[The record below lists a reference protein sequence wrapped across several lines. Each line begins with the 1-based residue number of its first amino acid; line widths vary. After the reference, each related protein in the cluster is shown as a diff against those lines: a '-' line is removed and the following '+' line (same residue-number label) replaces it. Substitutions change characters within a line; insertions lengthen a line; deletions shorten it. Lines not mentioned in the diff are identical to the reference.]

1 MPLVDGYLTGVVF
14 FSYMQITKRHWA
26 AAGIGFVVAVLAFF
40 VWSYEA
46 KAPAPVV
53 PENAA
58 ETASSTEAAAPS
70 KPDAGTPYAAPAT
83 FGVNPADTIA
93 SWNLAGAYTGN
104 AEFAAKANAEIARL
118 TALLGTGTY
127 TDYTLYVSIANQYDL
142 LGDGKNEFAYLQ
154 KALAI
159 DSTGTGLA
167 WHNAGQLFARL
178 GAYRT
183 ARTAL
188 ERAALAEPV
197 PYYERAL
204 ADFLAA
210 HYPEE

>member
-1 MPLVDGYLTGVVF
+1 
-14 FSYMQITKRHWA
+14 MQTKKHWA
-26 AAGIGFVVAVLAFF
+26 VAGIGVMVAIGAFF
-40 VWSYEA
+40 LWSYQA
-46 KAPAPVV
+46 KAPVL
-53 PENAA
+53 PENAT
-58 ETASSTEAAAPS
+58 ETASSTETVASS
-70 KPDAGTPYAAPAT
+70 KPDAGIPSIAPAT
-83 FGVNPADTIA
+83 LTVNPSDTIV
-93 SWNLAGAYTGN
+93 SWDFKGAYTGN
-104 AEFAAKANAEIARL
+104 AELTVKANTEIARL
-118 TALLGTGTY
+118 AALLGTDAY
-127 TDYTLYVSIANQYDL
+127 PDYTLLVSIANQYDL

-159 DSTGTGLA
+159 DSTNTGLA

-197 PYYERAL
+197 AHYRRAL

-210 HYPEE
+210 HYPGE